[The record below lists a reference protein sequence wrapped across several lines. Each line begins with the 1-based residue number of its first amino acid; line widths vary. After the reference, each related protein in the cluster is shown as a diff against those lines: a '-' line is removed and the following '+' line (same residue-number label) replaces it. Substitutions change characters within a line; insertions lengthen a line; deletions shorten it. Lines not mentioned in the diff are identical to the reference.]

1 MSDKLR
7 LLTDKIYREGVEKAQ
22 TEAERILA
30 AAKAEAEQLRTE
42 AQVEKKR
49 TLDAAEAQAA
59 ATKRQVAAEI
69 TLAARK
75 ASGQLKQDLRRLLAE
90 DVLQAPLKRGL
101 SDQGVLTEVLV
112 ACVSALQ
119 RQGEGNWEILLPAEK
134 LKMVEDALTGGKHEA
149 LGEGL
154 TLRDSE
160 GLSYGFAVRPE
171 GEQYTLAFDDKAFAA
186 FLGRFLRVETRDLL
200 GADFADQ
207 LSSSTS

>member
-22 TEAERILA
+22 SEAERILA
-30 AAKAEAEQLRTE
+30 AAKSEAEQLRSE
-42 AQVEKKR
+42 AQAERNR
-49 TLDAAEAQAA
+49 TLHAAEAQAA
-59 ATKRQVAAEI
+59 AMKRQVGAEI

-90 DVLQAPLKRGL
+90 DVLQAPLQKGL
-101 SDQGVLTEVLV
+101 TDQGVLTEVLI

-119 RQGEGNWEILLPAEK
+119 QQGDGSWEIQLPAEQRK
-134 LKMVEDALTGGKHEA
+134 LIEDAITGGKHEA

-154 TLRDSE
+154 TLRDAE

-186 FLGRFLRVETRDLL
+186 FLGRFLRIETRELL
-200 GADFADQ
+200 GTDFADQ
-207 LSSSTS
+207 STAPTT